1 MNKSWEIMRPVR
13 GRIRLAM
20 GLAVAGVLCS
30 LSSLACLALAM
41 RELLLSPNTYP
52 WPAFLGA
59 LACTL
64 LACLLRLQ
72 AFNQS
77 HYAAFR
83 LEVILRND
91 LVRHLARLS
100 FGELQAL
107 GSGPLAKVVQNDVQ
121 ALHVFVADSTPL
133 FARAYAMP
141 LFSAALL
148 FALDWRM
155 ALAAVG
161 VLAVGVAVLSLAM
174 RGRGAMTRRYHQA
187 REQVSAAVIEYV
199 QAMPVVRTFDTGQ
212 STFGRYHR
220 ALERYLAML
229 TDWYRGASFSSRFAI
244 AALGPLPTL
253 ALLLWLGAWWTA
265 QGQLGFPIWLALLLF
280 GMGMAEAMF
289 PMMSLAHMIDQAK
302 LSVARIQQVLAIAPL
317 PPARAPR
324 RRPADASVCFEDVRF
339 GYGGHVA
346 LDNLSFTAH
355 AGQVTAL
362 VGRSGAGKSTVARL
376 IARFWDI
383 DAGRLLVG
391 GVDVR
396 DLERETLFE
405 HVAFVFQDNFLFSGS
420 VAENIAMGRPDA
432 RPAEIEAAARAAQAH
447 DFILALP
454 DGYATVLR
462 EGGKDLSGG
471 QRQRLTIARAV
482 LMDRPILVLDEATA
496 ATDPENERAVGAAL
510 AALMRG
516 RTVIMVAHRLASI
529 RHPDQIL
536 VLDRGWLAE
545 SGTHDTL
552 LATGGLYAQLWNNHQ
567 RARRWTLGEQPS

>member
-41 RELLLSPNTYP
+41 RELLLSPDIYP

-64 LACLLRLQ
+64 LACFLRLQ

-253 ALLLWLGAWWTA
+253 AVLLWLGAWWTA

-317 PPARAPR
+317 APARAPR
-324 RRPADASVCFEDVRF
+324 RRPVDASVCFEDVRF

-482 LMDRPILVLDEATA
+482 LMDRPILVLD
-496 ATDPENERAVGAAL
+496 
-510 AALMRG
+510 RG
-516 RTVIMVAHRLASI
+516 R
-529 RHPDQIL
+529 
-536 VLDRGWLAE
+536 LAE

-552 LATGGLYAQLWNNHQ
+552 LAAGGLYAQLWNNHQ

>member
-41 RELLLSPNTYP
+41 RELLLSPDTYP

-64 LACLLRLQ
+64 LACFLRLQ

-229 TDWYRGASFSSRFAI
+229 TDWYRGASFSSASRLPRSARCR
-244 AALGPLPTL
+244 PLRCCCG
-253 ALLLWLGAWWTA
+253 W
-265 QGQLGFPIWLALLLF
+265 
-280 GMGMAEAMF
+280 
-289 PMMSLAHMIDQAK
+289 
-302 LSVARIQQVLAIAPL
+302 APGG
-317 PPARAPR
+317 R
-324 RRPADASVCFEDVRF
+324 RRASSAFQSGWPCCCSAWAWPKPCFR
-339 GYGGHVA
+339 
-346 LDNLSFTAH
+346 
-355 AGQVTAL
+355 
-362 VGRSGAGKSTVARL
+362 
-376 IARFWDI
+376 
-383 DAGRLLVG
+383 
-391 GVDVR
+391 
-396 DLERETLFE
+396 
-405 HVAFVFQDNFLFSGS
+405 
-420 VAENIAMGRPDA
+420 
-432 RPAEIEAAARAAQAH
+432 
-447 DFILALP
+447 
-454 DGYATVLR
+454 
-462 EGGKDLSGG
+462 
-471 QRQRLTIARAV
+471 
-482 LMDRPILVLDEATA
+482 
-496 ATDPENERAVGAAL
+496 
-510 AALMRG
+510 
-516 RTVIMVAHRLASI
+516 
-529 RHPDQIL
+529 
-536 VLDRGWLAE
+536 
-545 SGTHDTL
+545 
-552 LATGGLYAQLWNNHQ
+552 
-567 RARRWTLGEQPS
+567 